1 MRHSCSFLT
10 KYQVESLPAGWEWF
24 SRMIWRW
31 TYWSTNLKI
40 GRTTQSM
47 MAVFKKEHVLTWLMP
62 LLFPLLLGGLAYG
75 EDLDARSRVTKGTLE
90 YGLLGGYWKGNDL
103 FQNAPSTNREAIYI
117 LPQLGLVFTDE
128 LGSGILAGNIE
139 GLIEPVAAHYWEPFS
154 ASLFG
159 GSLVLKYNF
168 LSFGRWMPFWD
179 AGAGMSWTDLAPRIE
194 EQSTQF
200 NFLLQ
205 TGPGV
210 SYFVSQNWAITMGI
224 RFHHISNA
232 NIGNRNTGLNA
243 WLFNLGF
250 SFFSP

>member
-1 MRHSCSFLT
+1 MMTVLT
-10 KYQVESLPAGWEWF
+10 KKQ
-24 SRMIWRW
+24 
-31 TYWSTNLKI
+31 
-40 GRTTQSM
+40 
-47 MAVFKKEHVLTWLMP
+47 LMVWVMS
-62 LLFPLLLGGLAYG
+62 LLFSVLFGGLALS
-75 EDLDARSRVTKGTLE
+75 EDLNARTRVTKGTLE
-90 YGLLGGYWKGNDL
+90 FGLLGGFWKGNNL

-117 LPQLGLVFTDE
+117 LPQLGLVLTDE
-128 LGSGILAGNIE
+128 LGSGMLAGNVE
-139 GLIEPVAAHYWEPFS
+139 GLIEPVAAHYYEPFS

-179 AGAGMSWTDLAPRIE
+179 AGAGMSWTDLAPRIP

-200 NFLLQ
+200 NFILQ

-210 SYFVSQNWAITMGI
+210 SYFVSENLAITAGF

-232 NIGNRNTGLNA
+232 NIGDRNTGLNA
-243 WLFNLGF
+243 WLLNLGF